1 MERRPQRYH
10 PACLARHG
18 IPRAFRSIHSRAA
31 HAGARRCATSRRS
44 CARSHKRRR
53 CTAPAV
59 RPPVLRVL
67 GSTGASGRPRPGYY
81 GSTGVHEQTQAHGTG
96 EYRNRRAGPPTYC
109 SRQRE
114 RGMAQARLMTPH
126 NDDVV
131 GAADFAQP
139 ASSPVE
145 EALAQVRPRGRQLS
159 QQSW

>member
-1 MERRPQRYH
+1 MAVPE
-10 PACLARHG
+10 C
-18 IPRAFRSIHSRAA
+18 
-31 HAGARRCATSRRS
+31 TSKHRLM
-44 CARSHKRRR
+44 
-53 CTAPAV
+53 
-59 RPPVLRVL
+59 VLV
-67 GSTGASGRPRPGYY
+67 STG
-81 GSTGVHEQTQAHGTG
+81 T
-96 EYRNRRAGPPTYC
+96 RNRRAGPPTYC